1 MKTRFEW
8 IFRPCRIGA
17 CVILLAPAIAGADEG
32 RAGNGNGGPGS
43 SAPGGGA
50 NQNSA
55 AAGSSSTNGTSA
67 AGTSVGGTP
76 VGGGSLDDKSRGR
89 DTWSDKAD
97 NRDGAR
103 CEASQ
108 FLCTRSANGRH
119 AGSNGYE
126 TADGSLSPVGAP
138 MNLLPVHFHGTF
150 HPVNQGSPIP
160 LLKGGKAI
168 ARPVV
173 RDPQVANSEIRA

>member
-55 AAGSSSTNGTSA
+55 AAGSSSTNGSSA
-67 AGTSVGGTP
+67 GGTSVGG
-76 VGGGSLDDKSRGR
+76 GSQGDKSRGR

-126 TADGSLSPVGAP
+126 TADGSPSPLGAP